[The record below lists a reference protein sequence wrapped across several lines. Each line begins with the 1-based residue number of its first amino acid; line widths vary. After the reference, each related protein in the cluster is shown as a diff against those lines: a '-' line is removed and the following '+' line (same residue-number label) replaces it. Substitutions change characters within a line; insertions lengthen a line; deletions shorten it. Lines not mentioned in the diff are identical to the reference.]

1 MFDMSVELSL
11 QTPALLFP
19 ALSLLILAYT
29 NKFLAI
35 AKLIRNLYST
45 HKEKPQPHILA
56 QIQSLR
62 TRLGLIRWMQAA
74 GLASNLFC
82 VLTMLFI
89 YLGHQM
95 TAHVLFFIAVALL
108 MISLSIAVIETF
120 KSANALNVLLSD
132 LEESEGVARKTIKK
146 LWALPR
152 KVGSWWIKSND

>member
-1 MFDMSVELSL
+1 MSVDLSL

-35 AKLIRNLYST
+35 AKLIRNLYSS
-45 HKEKPQPHILA
+45 HSEVPQPEILA

-62 TRLGLIRWMQAA
+62 TRLNLIRWMQAA

-89 YLGHQM
+89 YLGHQI
-95 TAHVLFFIAVALL
+95 TAHVIFFFAIGLL
-108 MISLSIAVIETF
+108 MLSLSVAVIETF
-120 KSANALNVLLSD
+120 KSADALNVLLRNLEDSEKADGRGTVQKILD
-132 LEESEGVARKTIKK
+132 LPK
-146 LWALPR
+146 
-152 KVGSWWIKSND
+152 KVGSFISD